1 METRQPIISD
11 EPQLKTAYVR
21 NIGNDISREEL
32 IDLFALNKTPFLETH
47 SRVSMIHGSD
57 QNSAIIEVP
66 EKVHDEMLKLNGMT
80 YKGHH
85 VIISAN
91 PDPSN
96 KGSAESTGE
105 GTEDERDEQPDVEYL
120 EIDTRL
126 PEWLYNQ
133 VTDMEI
139 ARALDVEFNDDPT
152 KSVEDIGRYRSSQ
165 KGIFRIDSA
174 DYSRY
179 EGRSLPIRGKDLPFQ
194 PRFRRP
200 ANTNFRRHNDDR
212 RSNDGRS
219 DRRQRKDGTLITIY
233 QAYRLENRHL
243 ANELFDDHFVNLGI
257 EIVKTTLPQ
266 FRKGTTVLN
275 NNRYLVVQK
284 LDDNPELR
292 NKIGSSIVI
301 GGRKFNMVYTGLEKW
316 CYECRKVHG
325 YCCPKR
331 ARNEFLQ
338 KLRQDKTSKRK
349 LYSDSIAQHAN
360 VPALTTDIACMSGG
374 GIGQLINAIPL
385 DEKHDEVVLIGGTN
399 EVAYTKNANEYVFTI
414 EKSLQ
419 KLSKLAEVVPT
430 TFVLPCVPL
439 TTPDMKAKADFL
451 EESVRKI
458 PTVKVLKL
466 ENIEHEDDSIHPSE
480 PGTVA
485 MVKQL
490 DSFFNGEI
498 VLEGVEDSELTTR
511 RYGKVETLYKV
522 GCRGCDNLDYTP
534 FLCTDCR
541 ETAEN
546 TCTDRLMQLTKA
558 AEDEMFPQME
568 VETTKDKRPLS
579 DNEDDR
585 QSKLQRDA

>member
-1 METRQPIISD
+1 M
-11 EPQLKTAYVR
+11 VH
-21 NIGNDISREEL
+21 GN
-32 IDLFALNKTPFLETH
+32 
-47 SRVSMIHGSD
+47 D

-85 VIISAN
+85 MIISAN
-91 PDPSN
+91 PDPSKD
-96 KGSAESTGE
+96 KGSAESTG
-105 GTEDERDEQPDVEYL
+105 GAAEDERDEQPDVEYL

-126 PEWLYNQ
+126 PEWLYIQ
-133 VTDMEI
+133 VTDVEI
-139 ARALDVEFNDDPT
+139 ARVLDVDFNDDPT
-152 KSVEDIGRYRSSQ
+152 KSVEDIGRYRSSM

-179 EGRSLPIRGKDLPFQ
+179 DGRSLPIRGKELPFQ

-200 ANTNFRRHNDDR
+200 ANANSRRYNDNR
-212 RSNDGRS
+212 RSNDDRS
-219 DRRQRKDGTLITIY
+219 DRRHSRKEGTLITIY

-243 ANELFDDHFVNLGI
+243 DNELFDDYFANLGI
-257 EIVKTTLPQ
+257 EILKTTLPQ

-275 NNRYLVVQK
+275 NNRYLMVQK
-284 LDDNPELR
+284 LDDLPELR
-292 NKIGSSIVI
+292 NKIGPSITI
-301 GGRKFNMVYTGLEKW
+301 DGRKFNMVDTGLEKW

-325 YCCPKR
+325 YCCPER

-338 KLRQDKTSKRK
+338 KLRQDKTNKRK
-349 LYSDSIAQHAN
+349 IYSDSTARHAN

-399 EVAYTKNANEYVFTI
+399 DDAYTKNAKEYVFTI
-414 EKSLQ
+414 EKSFQ
-419 KLSKLAEVVPT
+419 KLSKLAEAVPT

-439 TTPDMKAKADFL
+439 TTPEMKAKADYL

-458 PTVKVLKL
+458 PTIKVVKL
-466 ENIEHEDDSIHPSE
+466 ENIEHEEDSIHPSE
-480 PGTVA
+480 SGTVA

-522 GCRGCDNLDYTP
+522 GCRGCESLAYTP
-534 FLCTDCR
+534 FLCTDCK

-546 TCTDRLMQLTKA
+546 TSTDRLMQLTKA
-558 AEDEMFPQME
+558 AEDEIFPQIE
-568 VETTKDKRPLS
+568 QETTKEKRPLS

-585 QSKLQRDA
+585 QSKLQRDE